1 MFIKPPKIVRLFY
14 PNLVWK
20 KQEST
25 KTLWLTFDD
34 GPHPDVTP
42 WILSVLNTEQI
53 KATFFLVGSQM
64 EESPELV
71 NAIKKAGHLIANH
84 SYSHKN
90 GWVTANKTYFQDIE
104 RCQKLMPE
112 NKLYRPPYGKLSF
125 NQIQKLKKN
134 YKLILWDVLSMD
146 FSNSTTSSRIKN
158 NVLNN
163 VENGS
168 IIVFHNNQKCF
179 KNLKPVL
186 KETIT
191 ELKKKGYTFSTIW

>member
-1 MFIKPPKIVRLFY
+1 MFVKPPKIVRLFY

-20 KQEST
+20 NQTAT
-25 KTLWLTFDD
+25 KKLWLTFDD

-42 WILSVLNTEQI
+42 WILSVLNTKQI

-64 EESPELV
+64 EEFPELV
-71 NAIKKAGHLIANH
+71 NAIERAGHLIANH

-90 GWVTANKTYFQDIE
+90 GWVTSNNTYFQDIE

-125 NQIQKLKKN
+125 NQIHKLKKD

-146 FSNSTTSSRIKN
+146 FSKSITTSRIKN

-168 IIVFHNNQKCF
+168 IIVFHNNQKSF
-179 KNLKPVL
+179 NNLKPVL

-191 ELKKKGYTFSTIW
+191 ELKKRGYTFSTIW